1 MGEALI
7 NYYQMD
13 ELPDF
18 PQLGWIV
25 DGAVLSNLENG
36 ISISSGDDPVMVN
49 GILYP
54 LGPQS

>member
-18 PQLGWIV
+18 PELGWIV

-36 ISISSGDDPVMVN
+36 ISISSGDDPVLLDGN
-49 GILYP
+49 WYS
-54 LGPQS
+54 LGPQP